1 MKKAPFKMNGPGKK
15 AEKAVKGMM
24 SVFGKKPKIKTF
36 DLLKK
41 SPTGPRE
48 GRTSM
53 KIGPSLA
60 TRIINRYKKQQKQ
73 KLKLQAQRERQPK
86 PKNKS
91 FEINRN
97 TR

>member
-15 AEKAVKGMM
+15 ADKAVKGMM

-53 KIGPSLA
+53 KIGPSLE
-60 TRIINRYKKQQKQ
+60 TRIINKYKKQQKQ
-73 KLKLQAQRERQPK
+73 KLKLQAERQPK
-86 PKNKS
+86 SKNKS

>member
-15 AEKAVKGMM
+15 ADKAVKGMM

-60 TRIINRYKKQQKQ
+60 TQIINRYKKQQKQ
-73 KLKLQAQRERQPK
+73 KELKLQAQRERQPK
-86 PKNKS
+86 RLNKTD
-91 FEINRN
+91 FFKQ
-97 TR
+97 

>member
-1 MKKAPFKMNGPGKK
+1 MNGPGKK
-15 AEKAVKGMM
+15 ANKAVKGMM
-24 SVFGKKPKIKTF
+24 SVFGKKPKIKIF

-53 KIGPSLA
+53 KIGPSLE
-60 TRIINRYKKQQKQ
+60 TRIINRYKKEQKE
-73 KLKLQAQRERQPK
+73 KLKLQTEGKRQPK
-86 PKNKS
+86 SKNKS

>member
-15 AEKAVKGMM
+15 ANKAVKGMM
-24 SVFGKKPKIKTF
+24 SVFGKKPKIKIF

-53 KIGPSLA
+53 KIGPSLE

-73 KLKLQAQRERQPK
+73 KLKPQPDRQRQPK
-86 PKNKS
+86 RLNKTD
-91 FEINRN
+91 FFKQ
-97 TR
+97 

>member
-15 AEKAVKGMM
+15 ADKAVKGMM

-41 SPTGPRE
+41 LPTGPRE

-53 KIGPSLA
+53 KIGPSLE

-73 KLKLQAQRERQPK
+73 KLKPQAHRQPK
-86 PKNKS
+86 RLNKTD
-91 FEINRN
+91 FFKQ
-97 TR
+97 

>member
-15 AEKAVKGMM
+15 ADKAVKGMM

-60 TRIINRYKKQQKQ
+60 TRIINRYKKQQK
-73 KLKLQAQRERQPK
+73 LKLQAERERQPK
-86 PKNKS
+86 RLNKTD
-91 FEINRN
+91 FFKQ
-97 TR
+97 

>member
-15 AEKAVKGMM
+15 ADKAVKGMM

-53 KIGPSLA
+53 KIGPSLE

-73 KLKLQAQRERQPK
+73 KLKPQAERQPK
-86 PKNKS
+86 TKNKS

>member
-15 AEKAVKGMM
+15 ANKAVKGMM

-73 KLKLQAQRERQPK
+73 KELKLQAQRERQPK
-86 PKNKS
+86 RLNKTD
-91 FEINRN
+91 FFKQ
-97 TR
+97 

>member
-15 AEKAVKGMM
+15 ADKAVKGMM

-48 GRTSM
+48 GYTSM
-53 KIGPSLA
+53 KIGPSLE

-73 KLKLQAQRERQPK
+73 KLKPQPDRQPK
-86 PKNKS
+86 SKNKS
-91 FEINRN
+91 FEINGN